1 MDRAHAAFAHVTTW
15 VLLGATV
22 GLEKMGQGRVD
33 FLRVHGLAL

>member
-1 MDRAHAAFAHVTTW
+1 MDGTHAAFAHVAAW

-22 GLEKMGQGRVD
+22 GLKKMGQGRVD